1 MQDTIRITIHQNGC
15 MFKDM
20 VDQEVAHLET
30 GTPAVESNMRQLV
43 LVALMEAMDMIAF
56 MLQHLRAPGTIL
68 RVVLWQEVDKRQQRV
83 NLGQEL
89 CILAVEAEDTMV
101 MADQAYKHQEEP
113 EAEGMGQH
121 AATIGMPVTVPLE
134 QAAAEVDVLREKL
147 MVMQETAV
155 PATSSSHGKEGE
167 RYDST

>member
-56 MLQHLRAPGTIL
+56 MLQHLSLIHICR
-68 RVVLWQEVDKRQQRV
+68 
-83 NLGQEL
+83 
-89 CILAVEAEDTMV
+89 
-101 MADQAYKHQEEP
+101 
-113 EAEGMGQH
+113 
-121 AATIGMPVTVPLE
+121 E
-134 QAAAEVDVLREKL
+134 QAAWKVGADRLYPG
-147 MVMQETAV
+147 AD
-155 PATSSSHGKEGE
+155 PGGAYGGA
-167 RYDST
+167 